1 MRVNDW
7 LSGAVGARS
16 ISLQD
21 VFNSG
26 GDLSSVGFSGRHAG
40 IRVNTVSAAQLT
52 AVYGSWR
59 IISEAIATLP
69 RDMVV
74 QGPDGLP
81 VVAEDARPV
90 WLDNPSEFETWSE
103 FLGQVVLSILQT
115 GNAYVLLDWGA
126 ATGNLTQMKV
136 LDPLHSE
143 RVSREVVKVSG
154 TAGVQTLPVFIPGRV
169 GVSSVEILHIRGM
182 TSPGSLE
189 ALSPIAACAE
199 SMGVSLGA
207 QRYGAKFFE
216 SDATPGGV
224 LEVPAEVKLSDA
236 GRQATREAWSDMFG
250 GVDRAR
256 RVAIL
261 TEGMRYRPLQ
271 ISPSESQFIEQR
283 RFTVE
288 EVARVYG
295 VPAHLLMQNDG
306 TSGWGTA
313 MAEANTAFVTNTLRP
328 HLVRLEE
335 VFSSLAR
342 RELGRGPSVSIALHE
357 EALMRG
363 ATSDRWE
370 MLRKNVNSGVVTADE
385 ARMAEGMPPLP
396 DGIGAVPW
404 VPLQQLP
411 QSHVVDPAIS
421 EKDVV

>member
-154 TAGVQTLPVFIPGRV
+154 TAGVQTLPVFIPAHSWDDLAWFV
-169 GVSSVEILHIRGM
+169 GS
-182 TSPGSLE
+182 
-189 ALSPIAACAE
+189 
-199 SMGVSLGA
+199 
-207 QRYGAKFFE
+207 
-216 SDATPGGV
+216 
-224 LEVPAEVKLSDA
+224 
-236 GRQATREAWSDMFG
+236 
-250 GVDRAR
+250 
-256 RVAIL
+256 
-261 TEGMRYRPLQ
+261 
-271 ISPSESQFIEQR
+271 
-283 RFTVE
+283 
-288 EVARVYG
+288 
-295 VPAHLLMQNDG
+295 
-306 TSGWGTA
+306 
-313 MAEANTAFVTNTLRP
+313 AFAYCCVC
-328 HLVRLEE
+328 
-335 VFSSLAR
+335 
-342 RELGRGPSVSIALHE
+342 
-357 EALMRG
+357 
-363 ATSDRWE
+363 
-370 MLRKNVNSGVVTADE
+370 
-385 ARMAEGMPPLP
+385 
-396 DGIGAVPW
+396 
-404 VPLQQLP
+404 
-411 QSHVVDPAIS
+411 
-421 EKDVV
+421 

>member
-1 MRVNDW
+1 
-7 LSGAVGARS
+7 
-16 ISLQD
+16 
-21 VFNSG
+21 
-26 GDLSSVGFSGRHAG
+26 
-40 IRVNTVSAAQLT
+40 
-52 AVYGSWR
+52 
-59 IISEAIATLP
+59 
-69 RDMVV
+69 
-74 QGPDGLP
+74 
-81 VVAEDARPV
+81 
-90 WLDNPSEFETWSE
+90 
-103 FLGQVVLSILQT
+103 
-115 GNAYVLLDWGA
+115 
-126 ATGNLTQMKV
+126 
-136 LDPLHSE
+136 
-143 RVSREVVKVSG
+143 
-154 TAGVQTLPVFIPGRV
+154 
-169 GVSSVEILHIRGM
+169 
-182 TSPGSLE
+182 
-189 ALSPIAACAE
+189 
-199 SMGVSLGA
+199 
-207 QRYGAKFFE
+207 
-216 SDATPGGV
+216 
-224 LEVPAEVKLSDA
+224 
-236 GRQATREAWSDMFG
+236 
-250 GVDRAR
+250 
-256 RVAIL
+256 
-261 TEGMRYRPLQ
+261 MRYRPLQ